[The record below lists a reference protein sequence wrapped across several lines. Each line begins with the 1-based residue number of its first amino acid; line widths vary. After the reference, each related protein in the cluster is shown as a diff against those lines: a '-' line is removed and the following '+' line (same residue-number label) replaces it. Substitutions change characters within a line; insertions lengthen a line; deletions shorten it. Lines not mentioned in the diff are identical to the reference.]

1 MVSSSNQVEKI
12 LLRERWNR
20 LKGNIK
26 QLRKTLDRK
35 LQRERLLLITLEI
48 RKMDLSNQSLSSA
61 ETMMMKMNIKD

>member
-1 MVSSSNQVEKI
+1 MVSSSNQEEKI
-12 LLRERWNR
+12 LLKERLNQ

-26 QLRKTLDRK
+26 KLRKTLDRK

-48 RKMDLSNQSLSSA
+48 KKMNLSNQTLSSA